1 MKSLLRRALIT
12 SIAACLTL
20 ALRLSGADTP
30 TATTPAAAPASTA
43 PAAAVTP
50 APTPKVVPL
59 QLPKALVGVV
69 TLEEFTSLVKFQQSL
84 RTLPEIAALNEQI
97 RAKMNEMIELQKKA
111 QAAQEKELETHPDIK
126 AISDKIKAHRS
137 KPPMA
142 QPAAMP
148 PGTAGAPAPAAA
160 HVAAP
165 TPAAK

>member
-1 MKSLLRRALIT
+1 MKSLLRRAHLPAV
-12 SIAACLTL
+12 AACLTL

-30 TATTPAAAPASTA
+30 TVTPAAVAPV
-43 PAAAVTP
+43 AAAVTP

-84 RTLPEIAALNEQI
+84 RTIPEIAALNEQI

-111 QAAQEKELETHPDIK
+111 QAVQEKELEAHPDIK
-126 AISDKIKAHRS
+126 AISDKIKARRN
-137 KPPMA
+137 KPPMVP
-142 QPAAMP
+142 PATVP
-148 PGTAGAPAPAAA
+148 PGTPGAAAAAPA
-160 HVAAP
+160 VAP